1 MPIDPTTI
9 KIPKRGLPVTIV
21 TGFLGS
27 GKTTL
32 LNHILNGEHGLKIG
46 VLINELGEID
56 IDSQLLESIEEEMV
70 QLSNGCICCTINEDL
85 VAAVFKMLTSTEK
98 IDYLVIE
105 TSGVADPVPIVATL
119 ANSELRGLT
128 HLDAVVGVVDALN
141 FSTEYYASTAA
152 RHQIMHSDVLL
163 LNKTDLVDRQHLT
176 TVQTELAALK
186 TAPLVLETQ
195 RCQVPLSLLLD
206 VQLANGTNGAAQH
219 VHHHDHLAVDS
230 WISIA
235 WEFDQPLQIAKFRE
249 FIRGLPDNIFRSKGI
264 LWFAENEQR
273 HVFQLCGQRYD
284 ISSDR
289 WRGAPKNQIVFI
301 GKGLD
306 AAALEQGLR
315 ACCYQAAPQVAEN
328 ILSRPKFWSSSTPGG

>member
-1 MPIDPTTI
+1 MSVNQAVHPTTI

-85 VAAVFKMLTSTEK
+85 VAAVFKMLTSPEK

-105 TSGVADPVPIVATL
+105 TSGVADPLPIVSTL

-128 HLDAVVGVVDALN
+128 RLDAVLGIVDALN
-141 FSTEYYASTAA
+141 FSAEYDESTAA
-152 RHQIMHSDVLL
+152 RHQIRHSDVLL
-163 LNKTDLVDRQHLT
+163 LNKIDLVDRSQLA
-176 TVQTELAALK
+176 TVKKALAAFQ
-186 TAPLVLETQ
+186 TAAIVLETQ
-195 RCQVPLSLLLD
+195 KCQVPLSLLLD
-206 VQLANGTNGAAQH
+206 VQLAQLDNPASEP
-219 VHHHDHLAVDS
+219 VHDHDHLAADS
-230 WISIA
+230 WMSIA
-235 WEFDQPLQIAKFRE
+235 FEFDGPFQITKFRE
-249 FIRGLPDNIFRSKGI
+249 LVQDLDDNIFRSKGI
-264 LWFAENEQR
+264 LWFAESEQR
-273 HVFQLCGQRYD
+273 HIFQLCGKRYE
-284 ISSDR
+284 INSDR
-289 WRGAPKNQIVFI
+289 WRGTPQNQIVFI

-306 AAALEQGLR
+306 AETLGQELTACLAAQ
-315 ACCYQAAPQVAEN
+315 
-328 ILSRPKFWSSSTPGG
+328 

>member
-1 MPIDPTTI
+1 MSIDPTTI

-32 LNHILNGEHGLKIG
+32 LNHILTGEHGLKIG

-85 VAAVFKMLTSTEK
+85 VAAVFKMLTSEEK
-98 IDYLVIE
+98 IDYLIIE
-105 TSGVADPVPIVATL
+105 TSGVADPVPIVETL
-119 ANSELRGLT
+119 ANSELQGLT
-128 HLDAVVGVVDALN
+128 RLDAVVGVVDALN

-152 RHQIMHSDVLL
+152 QHQIKHSDVLL
-163 LNKTDLVDRQHLT
+163 LNKTDLVDRQRLT
-176 TVQTELAALK
+176 TVQTELAAWR
-186 TAPLVLETQ
+186 TAALVLETQ

-206 VQLANGTNGAAQH
+206 VQLAKVAKGADHPAN
-219 VHHHDHLAVDS
+219 HHEHHHLAVDQ
-230 WISIA
+230 WMSIA
-235 WEFDQPLQIAKFRE
+235 WEFDRPLQIAKFRE
-249 FIRGLPDNIFRSKGI
+249 FILGLPDNIFRSKGI
-264 LWFAENEQR
+264 LWFAENEHR
-273 HVFQLCGQRYD
+273 HVFQLCGKRYD

-306 AAALEQGLR
+306 ETALEQGLK
-315 ACCYQAAPQVAEN
+315 ACYRQADCP
-328 ILSRPKFWSSSTPGG
+328 SSS